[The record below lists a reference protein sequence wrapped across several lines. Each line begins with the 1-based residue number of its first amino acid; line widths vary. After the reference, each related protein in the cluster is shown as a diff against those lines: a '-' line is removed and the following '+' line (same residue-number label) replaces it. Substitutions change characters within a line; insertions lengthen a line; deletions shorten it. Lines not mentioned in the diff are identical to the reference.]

1 MSLFWRL
8 KSGKKEVDVCCVLRV
23 LLALADSVPKM
34 PELLGTVSPASLLG
48 EALGQKPLKTGRV
61 VSVTTCFE
69 KPEF

>member
-1 MSLFWRL
+1 M
-8 KSGKKEVDVCCVLRV
+8 LRV
-23 LLALADSVPKM
+23 PLALADSVPKM

-69 KPEF
+69 KPQF